1 MNTKTTLSATE
12 ARRDFFNIL
21 DKVGKTNVPFTITIN
36 GVPKVV
42 IMNAEEFDS
51 WQETLD
57 IMSNPETVKNIE
69 EAKKELAR
77 GEYITL
83 DELMKERNL
92 MIVRDKNGEYTV
104 AKKSPKKRKNK

>member
-21 DKVGKTNVPFTITIN
+21 DKVEKTNVPFTITIN

-57 IMSNPETVKNIE
+57 IMSNPELVKGIKE
-69 EAKKELAR
+69 GKKDLREGR
-77 GEYITL
+77 YITL
-83 DELMKERNL
+83 DEFMAKNK
-92 MIVRDKNGEYTV
+92 IACVRDKAGEYTV
-104 AKKSPKKRKNK
+104 VSTKKSKKK

>member
-12 ARRDFFNIL
+12 ARQDFFNIL

-57 IMSNPETVKNIE
+57 IMSNPELVKGIE
-69 EAKKELAR
+69 ESKKELKA
-77 GEYITL
+77 GKYSTFEEVFGMTPEEAL
-83 DELMKERNL
+83 A
-92 MIVRDKNGEYTV
+92 DKG
-104 AKKSPKKRKNK
+104 KKKYGQSKKRG